1 MIGKLYKL
9 LGVMLLSL
17 STIVHAQTQSYEIT
31 GSVIDSRTSE
41 VLVGTNL
48 QIQETRFGAT
58 TNIQGEFRIEAL
70 LEPGDYT
77 LLIRYVG
84 YQGKNVPVTLGDQT
98 TIDLGALE
106 LREDVLGLEELV
118 VTGTTVPTRRRELG
132 NAVSTTRM
140 DDVVLTGATSV
151 DQALSGR
158 IAGAQVSINSG
169 RPDGGISIRLRGTST
184 VLGAAD
190 PLYIVDGVIINND
203 SPELVDV
210 GGGSS
215 NRLSD
220 INPQDIERIE
230 VVKGAAAAALYGS
243 RANNGVVQIF
253 TRRGQ
258 SGAPRVTYN
267 TRFMTDKIRKTLDVN
282 MHPTDAAGNPVE
294 RYDHQDFIFRRGYG
308 TEQNLSVSGGT
319 DQTTYYLSGSYLFRE
334 GISRGNDYTRGSG
347 RLRLDQTITDWA
359 SATMSA
365 QYTNSHTNDVPHGGI
380 AANYGSLTGFI
391 FGPNTYD
398 PRPVDGIYPDNGI
411 LANPVEVI
419 DRFDHTNDVSRFI
432 GSFQLNLT
440 PIRNLGI
447 DYIMGF
453 DTHTQ
458 TGKAFIPPGNVAPG
472 VGTGFSR
479 RSTREVQQMNNDLN
493 LRYEYRPGD
502 WLTSRTLVGG
512 TMQFEQREVLTGESS
527 NLPPVTRVSSAGS
540 DQSLGESRSELVVY
554 GAFLQQTFAI
564 QNRLFLTGAARV
576 DASSSFAEDERWQF
590 YPKISA
596 SYLVSEEDFWRSSGI
611 SNIINEFSIRGSL
624 GESGGLTAIGPF
636 DRFTNYPLV
645 NYDGQPGLIP
655 GTSLGTPDL
664 RPERQRELELGFD
677 MSFLDNRLYFEFT
690 WYDQQTEDLLLQRTI
705 APTTGFSTALENV
718 GTMENRGIE
727 LVLRALP
734 INTPRTSWSST
745 VTFATYRNE
754 VDGIEG
760 DVLAVPRAFGQ
771 VAAVNGEPLGV
782 YYSTMFAR
790 DNDGNIITNEAGI
803 PQREVD
809 EDGSPVSGVIGD
821 PNPDFTASWINDLSI
836 GERWNVRFQLDAS
849 YGNDVFNFTRRLAAL
864 GVFGTLTDY
873 ENELAGELP
882 EGYNAAVFNIFEN
895 WVEDGSYLK
904 LREFS
909 VSYTFFP
916 DVLGLNSLRASLV
929 GRNLISI
936 DNYSGYDPEINVSG
950 QSTVVRG
957 FDFVE
962 IPAPR
967 TFSIGLTANF

>member
-1 MIGKLYKL
+1 MTGKYYAFLGL
-9 LGVMLLSL
+9 LLFVFHTTLL
-17 STIVHAQTQSYEIT
+17 AQPQDYEIT

-41 VLVGTNL
+41 SLIGTNL
-48 QIQETRFGAT
+48 QIQDTPFGAT
-58 TNIQGEFRIEAL
+58 TNPEGEFQISAR
-70 LEPGDYT
+70 LEPGDYR
-77 LLIRYVG
+77 LMIRYIG
-84 YQGKNVPVTLGDQT
+84 YQSKDIDITLGEQASV
-98 TIDLGALE
+98 DLDVIE
-106 LREDVLGLEELV
+106 LREDMLGLDEVV

-140 DDVVLTGATSV
+140 DDVDLTGATSV

-158 IAGAQVSINSG
+158 ISGAQVSINSG
-169 RPDGGISIRLRGTST
+169 RPDGGISMRLRGTST

-190 PLYIVDGVIINND
+190 PLYIVDGVIVNND

-258 SGAPRVTYN
+258 SGAPQVTYN
-267 TRFMTDKIRKTLDVN
+267 TRFMTDKIRNTLDVN
-282 MHPTDAAGNPVE
+282 MHPTDAAGNEVE
-294 RYDHQDFIFRRGYG
+294 RFDHQDYIFRRGYG
-308 TEQNLSVSGGT
+308 TEQNLSISGGN

-334 GISRGNDYTRGSG
+334 GISKGNDYTRGSG

-365 QYTNSHTNDVPHGGI
+365 QYINSHTNDVPHGGI
-380 AANYGSLTGFI
+380 AADYGALTGFI

-398 PRPVDGIYPDNGI
+398 PRPVDGVYPANGV

-419 DRFDHTNDVSRFI
+419 DRFDFTNDVSRFI

-440 PIRNLGI
+440 PVQNLGI
-447 DYIMGF
+447 DYTLGF
-453 DTHTQ
+453 DTHSQ
-458 TGKAFIPPGNVAPG
+458 TGKGFIPPGNVAPG

-493 LRYEYRPGD
+493 LRYEYRPND

-512 TMQFEQREVLTGESS
+512 TMQYEQREVLTGESS
-527 NLPPVTRVSSAGS
+527 NLPPVTRISSAGS
-540 DQSLGESRSELVVY
+540 DQTLAESRSELVVY
-554 GAFLQQTFAI
+554 GGFLQQTFSI
-564 QNRLFLTGAARV
+564 HNRLFVTAAGRV

-590 YPKISA
+590 YPKVSA
-596 SYLVSEEDFWRSSGI
+596 SYLVSEEDFWRASGI
-611 SNIINEFSIRGSL
+611 SNVINEFSIRGSL

-645 NYDGQPGLIP
+645 NYSGQPGLIA

-677 MSFLDNRLYFEFT
+677 MSFLGNRLYFEFT
-690 WYDQQTEDLLLQRTI
+690 WYDQHTEDLLLQRTI
-705 APTTGFSTALENV
+705 APSTGFSTALENV
-718 GTMENRGIE
+718 GTMDNRGIE
-727 LVLRALP
+727 IVLRALP
-734 INTPRTSWSST
+734 INTPRTSWTSS

-760 DVLAVPRAFGQ
+760 DVLSVPRAFGQ

-790 DNDGNIITNEAGI
+790 DNDGNILEDDDGI
-803 PQREVD
+803 PLRKVD
-809 EDGSPVSGVIGD
+809 EDGSPVNGVIGD
-821 PNPDFTASWINDLSI
+821 PNPDFTASWINDLTI

-849 YGNDVFNFTRRLAAL
+849 YGNDTFNFTRRLAAL
-864 GVFGTLTDY
+864 GAFGTLTDY
-873 ENELAGELP
+873 EEELAGEVP
-882 EGYNAAVFNIFEN
+882 TGYNARLFNIFEN

-916 DVLGLNSLRASLV
+916 DFLGLNSLRASLV
-929 GRNLISI
+929 GRNLLSI

-967 TFSIGLTANF
+967 TFSLGLTANF

>member
-1 MIGKLYKL
+1 MTGKYYAFLGL
-9 LGVMLLSL
+9 LLFVFHTTLL
-17 STIVHAQTQSYEIT
+17 AQPQDYEIR

-41 VLVGTNL
+41 SLIGTNL
-48 QIQETRFGAT
+48 QIQNTPHGAT
-58 TNIQGEFRIEAL
+58 TNPEGEFQISAR
-70 LEPGDYT
+70 LEPGEYR
-77 LLIRYVG
+77 LMVRYVG
-84 YQGKNVPVTLGDQT
+84 YQSKNVDITLGDQMS
-98 TIDLGALE
+98 IDLGVLE
-106 LREDVLGLEELV
+106 LREDMLGLDEVV

-140 DDVVLTGATSV
+140 DDVELTGATSV

-158 IAGAQVSINSG
+158 ISGAQVSVNSG

-190 PLYIVDGVIINND
+190 PLYIVDGVIVNND

-267 TRFMTDKIRKTLDVN
+267 TRFMTDKIRNTLDVN
-282 MHPTDAAGNPVE
+282 MHPTDAAGNEVE
-294 RYDHQDFIFRRGYG
+294 RYDHQEFIFRRGYG
-308 TEQNLSVSGGT
+308 NEQNLSISGGT
-319 DQTTYYLSGSYLFRE
+319 DETTYYLSGSYLFRE
-334 GISRGNDYTRGSG
+334 GISKGNDYTRGTG
-347 RLRLDQTITDWA
+347 RIRLDQTITDWA

-365 QYTNSHTNDVPHGGI
+365 QYVNSHTNDVPHGGI

-398 PRPVDGIYPDNGI
+398 PRPVDGVYPDNGV

-419 DRFDHTNDVSRFI
+419 DRFDFTNDVSRFI

-440 PIRNLGI
+440 PIRDLGI
-447 DYIMGF
+447 DYTLGF
-453 DTHTQ
+453 DTHSQ

-493 LRYEYRPGD
+493 LRYEYRPSD

-512 TMQFEQREVLTGESS
+512 TMQYEQREVLTGESS
-527 NLPPVTRVSSAGS
+527 NLPPVTRISSAGS
-540 DQSLGESRSELVVY
+540 DQTLGESRSELVVY
-554 GAFLQQTFAI
+554 GAFLQQTFSI

-576 DASSSFAEDERWQF
+576 DGSSSFADDERWQF

-596 SYLVSEEDFWRSSGI
+596 SYLVSEEDFWRDSGI
-611 SNIINEFSIRGSL
+611 SNIINEFSVRGSL

-645 NYDGQPGLIP
+645 NYSGQPGLIP

-677 MSFLDNRLYFEFT
+677 MSFLSNRIYFEFT
-690 WYDQQTEDLLLQRTI
+690 WYDQQTEDLLLQRSI
-705 APTTGFSTALENV
+705 APSTGFSTALENV
-718 GTMENRGIE
+718 GTMDNRGIE
-727 LVLRALP
+727 IVLRTLP
-734 INTPRTSWSST
+734 INTPRTSWTST
-745 VTFATYRNE
+745 FTFATYRNE

-760 DVLAVPRAFGQ
+760 DVLSVPRAFGQ

-790 DNDGNIITNEAGI
+790 DENGNILEDDDGI
-803 PQREVD
+803 PLRKVD
-809 EDGSPVSGVIGD
+809 EDGSPVTGVIGD

-836 GERWNVRFQLDAS
+836 GDRWNVRFQLDAS

-864 GVFGTLTDY
+864 GAFGTLTDY
-873 ENELAGELP
+873 EKELAGEVP
-882 EGYNAAVFNIFEN
+882 EGYNARMFNIFEN
-895 WVEDGSYLK
+895 WVEDGSFIK

-929 GRNLISI
+929 GRNLLSI

-967 TFSIGLTANF
+967 TFSLGLTANF

>member
-1 MIGKLYKL
+1 MTGKHVTF
-9 LGVMLLSL
+9 LGILLLSL
-17 STIVHAQTQSYEIT
+17 HTVLLAQPRDYEIT
-31 GSVIDSRTSE
+31 GSVINSRTSE
-41 VLVGTNL
+41 PLVGTNL
-48 QIQETRFGAT
+48 QVAGTVFGAT
-58 TNIQGEFRIEAL
+58 TDLDGNFSISAR
-70 LEPGDYT
+70 LEPGEHI

-84 YQGKNVPVTLGDQT
+84 FRGKDLTFMAGDET
-98 TIDLGALE
+98 EIDLGVLQVE
-106 LREDVLGLEELV
+106 EDMLGLEEVV

-132 NAVSTTRM
+132 NAVATTRM
-140 DDVVLTGATSV
+140 DDVQLTGATSL

-158 IAGAQVSINSG
+158 ISGAQVSINSG

-215 NRLSD
+215 NRLAD
-220 INPQDIERIE
+220 INPNDIERIE

-253 TRRGQ
+253 TRRGVT
-258 SGAPRVTYN
+258 GEPRVTYS
-267 TRFMTDKIRKTLDVN
+267 TRLMTDKIRKTLDVN
-282 MHPTDAAGNPVE
+282 MHPTNAAGDEVE
-294 RYDHQDFIFRRGYG
+294 RFDHQEFIFRRGYG

-319 DQTTYYLSGSYLFRE
+319 DATNYYLSGSYLFRE
-334 GISRGNDYTRGSG
+334 GISKGNDYSRGSA
-347 RLRLDQTITDWA
+347 RLRLDQTITNWA

-365 QYTNSHTNDVPHGGI
+365 QYINSHTNDVPHGGI

-398 PRPVDGIYPDNGI
+398 PRPVDGIYPDNGV

-419 DRFDHTNDVSRFI
+419 DRFDFTNDVSRFI
-432 GSFQLNLT
+432 GSLQLNLT

-458 TGKAFIPPGNVAPG
+458 TGKAFIPPGTVAPG

-479 RSTREVQQMNNDLN
+479 RSTREALQMNNDLN
-493 LRYEYRPGD
+493 IRYQYRVNE
-502 WLTSRTLVGG
+502 WLTSRTLAGG
-512 TMQFEQREVLTGESS
+512 TMQYEQRETITGESR

-540 DQSLGESRSELVVY
+540 DQILGESRSELVVY
-554 GAFLQQTFAI
+554 GVFLQQTFSMYD
-564 QNRLFLTGAARV
+564 RLFITGAARV
-576 DASSSFAEDERWQF
+576 DASSSFADDERWQF
-590 YPKISA
+590 YPKVSA
-596 SYLVSEEDFWRSSGI
+596 SYLISEEAFWRESGI
-611 SNIINEFSIRGSL
+611 SRIINEFSIRGSL

-645 NYDGQPGLIP
+645 NYSGQPGLIT

-677 MSFLDNRLYFEFT
+677 LSFLRNRVYLEFT
-690 WYDQQTEDLLLQRTI
+690 WYDQVTEDLLLQRTI

-727 LVLRALP
+727 LVLRTLP
-734 INTPRTSWSST
+734 VNTPRTSWQST
-745 VTFATYRNE
+745 LTFATYSNK

-760 DVLAVPRAFGQ
+760 DVLSVPRAFGQ

-790 DNDGNIITNEAGI
+790 DDAGDIIYDDAGI
-803 PQREVD
+803 PQRMVD
-809 EDGSPVSGVIGD
+809 EDGSPISGVIGD
-821 PNPDFTASWINDLSI
+821 PNPDFTASWLNNINFAD
-836 GERWNVRFQLDAS
+836 RWNLRFQFDAS
-849 YGNDVFNFTRRLAAL
+849 YGNDTFNFTRRLAAL
-864 GVFGTLTDY
+864 GAFGTLTDY
-873 ENELAGELP
+873 EKELAGELP

-895 WVEDGSYLK
+895 WVEDGSFIK
-904 LREFS
+904 LRELAI
-909 VSYTFFP
+909 SYTFYP
-916 DVLGLNSLRASLV
+916 EVLGLRSLRASLV
-929 GRNLISI
+929 GRNLLSI